1 MCNRPIRELEVQFE
15 KIHFTPDPAQHIS
28 RCPPALAAPRPCHP
42 PRCQQPP
49 SAAARSPL
57 HSRQGCTWTVIV
69 SILSGLLP
77 FSSPVPSAPPSPT
90 PCQPSPS
97 PCQPAP
103 GPSPTFILFH
113 SRIWNKLAN
122 CTSTCK
128 GKHDQRLFSVLLLH
142 NTEMCRTIKVAAMTL
157 AQLVSVAL
165 TASVK
170 ATDSKSVSSFNHFLL
185 KCISESISS
194 FSSQC
199 YIKNFLKLLKL
210 GLDFFGPS
218 LPLA

>member
-69 SILSGLLP
+69 SILSGSLP
-77 FSSPVPSAPPSPT
+77 FCSPAPSAPPSP
-90 PCQPSPS
+90 CRPSPS

-103 GPSPTFILFH
+103 GPTATFILFH
-113 SRIWNKLAN
+113 SRIWNGTLSSSVNTIPCTVVNRSGTHLTNGVRQCTWNLAGY
-122 CTSTCK
+122 T
-128 GKHDQRLFSVLLLH
+128 RYF
-142 NTEMCRTIKVAAMTL
+142 
-157 AQLVSVAL
+157 
-165 TASVK
+165 
-170 ATDSKSVSSFNHFLL
+170 
-185 KCISESISS
+185 
-194 FSSQC
+194 
-199 YIKNFLKLLKL
+199 
-210 GLDFFGPS
+210 
-218 LPLA
+218 